1 MGKDLKGK
9 ELGAGF
15 DQMKSGLYRKRFRY
29 SGRNYTIYGG
39 TLKECKKNHVDIL
52 KELDEGIYSGK
63 RKPTL
68 DAYHKE
74 WRENLE
80 IGGTVKGSTLCCY
93 DKAYAIIKKTFGRV
107 RIDEIKP
114 VHLRE
119 FQRTLRTKGSSRGG
133 VPYSVSTI
141 NGVFNLFHLIMESAV
156 QDEYIIRN
164 PCSVVKHLRNEDTGR
179 TNTRALSKEEKAL
192 FLQYAESSFYY
203 NGIRLL
209 FATGMRS
216 GELRGLRWS
225 DYDKKNGVLHIR
237 RTASVDASGKQTMN
251 TPKSKNGFRDIPLN
265 DEIRAIMED
274 QKALMVD
281 LQGNVRKLDDY
292 VFKSFE
298 GKVMSRNSLQHIF
311 NETCERIRKDGYV
324 FENVSP
330 HSARHTFITEA
341 LHLGVN
347 EFALKAVVG
356 HSPSAR
362 VTTEVYL
369 DRDASAMKK
378 AMEQMDNSQQK
389 AQ

>member
-1 MGKDLKGK
+1 MGKDLKRK

-29 SGRNYTIYGG
+29 SGRGYTVYGS
-39 TLKECKKNHVDIL
+39 TLKECKRNHVDMM

-80 IGGTVKGSTLCCY
+80 LSGTVKGSTLKNY
-93 DKAYAIIKKTFGRV
+93 DNLYAIIKKTFGKV

-114 VHLRE
+114 AHLRE
-119 FQRTLRTKGSSRGG
+119 FQKALRTKASSRNSS
-133 VPYSVSTI
+133 PYSVRTI
-141 NGVFNLFHLIMESAV
+141 NSLFDVLHLIMESAV

-164 PCSVVKHLRNEDTGR
+164 PCDVVKHLRNEDTGR
-179 TNTRALSKEEKAL
+179 TNARALSKEEKKL
-192 FLQYAESSFYY
+192 FLQYAKSSFYC

-237 RTASVDASGKQTMN
+237 RTASVDANGKETMN

-265 DEIRAIMED
+265 DEMCSILED
-274 QKALMVD
+274 QKALMAD
-281 LQGNVRKLDDY
+281 IQGNVRKLDDY
-292 VFKSFE
+292 IFKSFE
-298 GKVMSRNSLQHIF
+298 GKVMSRNALKHVF
-311 NETCERIRKDGYV
+311 DETCERIRKDGYA

-369 DRDASAMKK
+369 DRDANAMKK
-378 AMEQMDNSQQK
+378 AMEQMNSQQK

>member
-29 SGRNYTIYGG
+29 SGRNYTAYGG
-39 TLKECKKNHVDIL
+39 TMKACRNNHLEML

-80 IGGTVKGSTLCCY
+80 LGGTVKGSTLFNY
-93 DKAYAIIKKTFGRV
+93 DQAYEIIKKTFGKTRL
-107 RIDEIKP
+107 DEIKP
-114 VHLRE
+114 AQLRE
-119 FQRTLRTKGSSRGG
+119 FQRKLRTKGNGQGG
-133 VPYSVSTI
+133 EPYAAKTV
-141 NGVFNLFHLIMESAV
+141 NCVLDVLHLIMESAM
-156 QDEYIIRN
+156 QDEYIMRN
-164 PCSVVKHLRNEDTGR
+164 PCDVVKHLRNEDTGR
-179 TNTRALSKEEKAL
+179 TNARALSREEKDI
-192 FLQYAESSFYY
+192 FLKYAESSFYY
-203 NGIRLL
+203 QGIRLL

-237 RTASVDASGKQTMN
+237 RTASVDASGNEVMN
-251 TPKSKNGFRDIPLN
+251 TPKSKHGFRDIPLN
-265 DEIRAIMED
+265 DEICSILEAQRELDIA
-274 QKALMVD
+274 
-281 LQGNVRKLDDY
+281 LQGNIRKLDDY
-292 VFKSFE
+292 IFKSYR
-298 GKVMSRNSLQHIF
+298 GKVMSRNSLKSVFDRI
-311 NETCERIRKDGYV
+311 CERIKKDGIC
-324 FENVSP
+324 FESISP
-330 HSARHTFITEA
+330 HATRHTFITEA

-356 HSPSAR
+356 HAPSAK
-362 VTTEVYL
+362 VTTDVYL
-369 DRDASAMKK
+369 DRDASAMKR
-378 AMEQMDNSQQK
+378 AMEQMDGQQK